1 MNGSNV
7 SNLSAVKVRKLDDE
21 CAKPERLIG
30 VFERY
35 QQAVTEKWMAGM
47 LKGRSAFS
55 RKGPYSARLV
65 TWMMI
70 HQRLHPK
77 GTLSVGVRELLSG
90 PAQAFVKLTGKD
102 PAVGLSANT
111 SAYSQARSRLTLD
124 LVEQAADVIFESML
138 AQSRTVA
145 SWDRPMFLL
154 DGSSVLLSN
163 CAELVAAYPPQP
175 NQYGESHWPVM
186 RVVAA
191 HDVVAGWAVR
201 MCHGPMNGPMAVSE
215 QGLAKEMMRRLPA
228 GCGVMG
234 DRNFGVFSM
243 AHHAHEQNHPCLFR
257 LMEVRARKMNGGVT
271 PSSKTDRV
279 IQWVSSPD
287 DRRNNPELPAQ
298 ASVAGR
304 LLAFKVT
311 DEDGKQQ
318 KLYFF
323 TTLDLTA
330 DQILE
335 LYGYRWNIETDLR
348 TLKRHVRLDMLDVKS
363 KAMAEKELVIAV
375 AAYNLTRA
383 TINDAATALNLNP
396 RDFSYS
402 MAQDTL
408 NAFLPAF
415 ANASSEPER
424 QQIAK
429 IMLRVLS
436 QSKLPRRSQRRSFTR
451 EVWSHPCSFPYRKI
465 AQKTVAAERGKK
477 VA

>member
-1 MNGSNV
+1 MNG
-7 SNLSAVKVRKLDDE
+7 SNLSAVKVRKLDDDS
-21 CAKPERLIG
+21 AKPERLIG

-35 QQAVTEKWMAGM
+35 QQAVTEVRIAEM
-47 LKGRSAFS
+47 LKGQSAFS

-70 HQRLHPK
+70 RQRLHPK
-77 GTLSVGVRELLSG
+77 GTLSVGVRELLSS
-90 PAQAFVKLTGKD
+90 PAEAFVQLTGKD

-111 SAYSQARSRLTLD
+111 SAYSQARSRVTLD
-124 LVEQAADVIFESML
+124 LVEQVADLIFDSLL

-145 SWDRPMFLL
+145 SWDTPMFLL
-154 DGSSVLLSN
+154 DGSSVLLSHN
-163 CAELVAAYPPQP
+163 AELAAAYPPQP
-175 NQYGESHWPVM
+175 NQHGESHWPIM

-191 HDVVAGWAVR
+191 HDVVSGWAVR
-201 MCHGPMNGPMAVSE
+201 MGYGPMNGPQAVSE

-243 AHHAHEQNHPCLFR
+243 AYHAHEQNHPCLFR

-271 PSSKTDRV
+271 PNSKTDRA
-279 IQWVSSPD
+279 IQWMSSRE

-304 LLAFKVT
+304 LLAFNVF
-311 DEDGKQQ
+311 DEEGKKG
-318 KLYFF
+318 KLYIF

-348 TLKRHVRLDMLDVKS
+348 TLKRYVRLDMLDVKS

-383 TINDAATALNLNP
+383 TIHDAATALNLNP

-408 NAFLPAF
+408 HAFLPAF
-415 ANASSEPER
+415 AKATSEPER
-424 QQIAK
+424 QQIAQ

-436 QSKLPRRSQRRSFTR
+436 QSKLPRRGERRSFTR
-451 EVWSHPCSFPYRKI
+451 EAWPRPCSFPSRKT
-465 AQKTVAAERGKK
+465 AQKTGAAEKGKK